1 MESETVFKPPDP
13 LRLHVTTV
21 SRGHFACSVYGRKY
35 CQQCDFAHVAAACR
49 AVTAALADPLGIGW
63 SFSPDGTGW
72 AVRIEEEEGL
82 CRL

>member
-1 MESETVFKPPDP
+1 MPSLDNS

-35 CQQCDFAHVAAACR
+35 CQQCDFAHVTAACR

-72 AVRIEEEEGL
+72 AVRIEEEERL